1 MTSEETD
8 ITWLD
13 EHQTLSFNDLLA
25 LSGLSQSALITLVEH
40 GALLVWSV
48 KDAQLNRFNL
58 SVDDDLSSEI
68 ADQDIGTCQDTK
80 TWLFSSQCLVSI
92 RTLCRLKA
100 DFELEDNALSLIMVY
115 LERIRLL
122 EAQLQQL
129 EPRK

>member
-1 MTSEETD
+1 MTNEEVN

-25 LSGLSQSALITLVEH
+25 LSGLSQNELITLVEQ
-40 GALLVWSV
+40 GALLISSV
-48 KDAQLNRFNL
+48 NHAHNDFNNL
-58 SVDDDLSSEI
+58 TVDQNI
-68 ADQDIGTCQDTK
+68 N
-80 TWLFSSQCLVSI
+80 TWFFSSQSLVSI

-100 DFELEDNALSLIMVY
+100 DFELEENALSLILVY

-129 EPRK
+129 SLQK